1 VYLLKYLIF
10 LTILFFG
17 FVYLVK
23 LGSFL
28 FPPDPSD
35 LSYEEKLERNCRY
48 LVETNHIRAL
58 ERAQQNGVS
67 WLLENGYKSAM
78 GYAFAESNLFLIGH
92 PDCVNWRRLKHVK
105 ETQFEILK
113 RVIK

>member
-1 VYLLKYLIF
+1 MYLLKYLIF
-10 LTILFFG
+10 LTILFVG
-17 FVYLVK
+17 FVYLLK

-48 LVETNHIRAL
+48 LVETNYILAL

-67 WLLENGYKSAM
+67 WLLENGYKSARN
-78 GYAFAESNLFLIGH
+78 YAFEESNLFLLAH
-92 PDCVNWRRLKHVK
+92 PDCVGWRRLKQIK
-105 ETQFEILK
+105 EAE
-113 RVIK
+113 

>member
-1 VYLLKYLIF
+1 MYLLKYLIF

-28 FPPDPSD
+28 FPPDSSA

-48 LVETNHIRAL
+48 LVETNYIRAL

>member
-1 VYLLKYLIF
+1 MYLLKYLIF
-10 LTILFFG
+10 ITILFVG
-17 FVYLVK
+17 FVYLLK

-48 LVETNHIRAL
+48 LVETNYIRAL

-78 GYAFAESNLFLIGH
+78 GYAFEESSLFLIGH
-92 PDCVNWRRLKHVK
+92 PDCVDWRKLKQIK
-105 ETQFEILK
+105 ETL
-113 RVIK
+113 